1 MITNI
6 SSIMIFVN
14 NPQESLRFWVEKLD
28 FKVIKDVILDL
39 KVRWIQLA
47 PPNSTVTSIILYPK
61 SLISVRE
68 SKPLPVVIFE
78 TNDIEMTIK
87 RMKNKDVNL
96 SHESLKSE
104 LGVYVMFR
112 DNEDNEYIM
121 IEYIEK
127 K

>member
-14 NPQESLRFWVEKLD
+14 NQQESLRFWVEKLD

-39 KVRWIQLA
+39 KVRWIQLD
-47 PPNSTVTSIILYPK
+47 PPNSPVTSIILYPK

-78 TNDIEMTIK
+78 TNDIEMSLK
-87 RMKNKDVNL
+87 RMKNKGVNL

>member
-14 NPQESLRFWVEKLD
+14 NQQESLRFWVEKLD

-47 PPNSTVTSIILYPK
+47 PPNSLVTSIILYPK

-78 TNDIEMTIK
+78 TNDIEMTLK
-87 RMKNKDVNL
+87 RMKNKGVNL

-112 DNEDNEYIM
+112 DNEDNEYII
-121 IEYIEK
+121 IEFIEK

>member
-87 RMKNKDVNL
+87 RMKNKGVNL

>member
-14 NPQESLRFWVEKLD
+14 NLQESLRFWVEKLD
-28 FKVIKDVILDL
+28 FKVIKDVMLDL

-87 RMKNKDVNL
+87 RMKNKGVNL

-121 IEYIEK
+121 IEYIK
-127 K
+127 KK

>member
-14 NPQESLRFWVEKLD
+14 NQQESLRFWVEKLD

-47 PPNSTVTSIILYPK
+47 PPNSPVTSIILYPK

-78 TNDIEMTIK
+78 TNDIEMSLK
-87 RMKNKDVNL
+87 RMKNKGVNL

-127 K
+127 R

>member
-1 MITNI
+1 M
-6 SSIMIFVN
+6 
-14 NPQESLRFWVEKLD
+14 SL
-28 FKVIKDVILDL
+28 
-39 KVRWIQLA
+39 
-47 PPNSTVTSIILYPK
+47 
-61 SLISVRE
+61 
-68 SKPLPVVIFE
+68 
-78 TNDIEMTIK
+78 K
-87 RMKNKDVNL
+87 RMKNKGVNL